1 MLGRLGFIATEL
13 LLNAEGKERFVENSD
28 HAVLFI
34 GRSGSIVADKVYYKT
49 IKDSKDYFPS
59 PERFVYTLPN
69 ISTGEIAIRNH
80 YHGETAYYSIAKK
93 DESMINQIV
102 RSAFL
107 DTDTKSVVGG
117 WLECEEENK
126 FEADLYITEI
136 EY

>member
-1 MLGRLGFIATEL
+1 
-13 LLNAEGKERFVENSD
+13 
-28 HAVLFI
+28 
-34 GRSGSIVADKVYYKT
+34 
-49 IKDSKDYFPS
+49 
-59 PERFVYTLPN
+59 LPN

-107 DTDTKSVVGG
+107 DTDTQSVVGG